1 MGGLFIALIRQG
13 FIYTVIAVMIKHMN
27 TVFRKRLPDHQRYFD
42 FLVVRPTDFI
52 SPHFSAISQI
62 KRFIYNGW

>member
-27 TVFRKRLPDHQRYFD
+27 AVFRKRLPDHQRYFD
-42 FLVVRPTDFI
+42 FFGCQTYRFYFPTFLC
-52 SPHFSAISQI
+52 
-62 KRFIYNGW
+62 